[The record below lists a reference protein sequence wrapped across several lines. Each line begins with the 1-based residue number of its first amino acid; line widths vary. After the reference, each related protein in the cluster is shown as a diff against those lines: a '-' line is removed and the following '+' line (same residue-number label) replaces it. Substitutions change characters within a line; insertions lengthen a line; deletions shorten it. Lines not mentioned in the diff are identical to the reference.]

1 MLHIYL
7 SQSLTSHQIIYQL
20 KYIILCIIS
29 SLNHHA
35 YICCTTTDTTD
46 HGPWFIN
53 LRLWLMTHG
62 SCLMFMLQNRHQY
75 KMKRFMLSWLT
86 KYESFKRPLLGLGA
100 LREAGYIPYH
110 IKVLTLRSLGVA
122 IQIWQ
127 AWFSLNPKMG
137 LDLKNRRGHIDP
149 MIPMIM
155 YLSNLSDLSTL

>member
-7 SQSLTSHQIIYQL
+7 SQSLTSHQTIYQL

-35 YICCTTTDTTD
+35 YICCTTTDATD

-75 KMKRFMLSWLT
+75 KMKRFIAELAYEIWVVQLSLAWIGGAQGSWLHSLPHQSFDLA
-86 KYESFKRPLLGLGA
+86 ESWRCNPNLAGLIFSESQNGPWSQ
-100 LREAGYIPYH
+100 EPSWTYWPNDSNDY
-110 IKVLTLRSLGVA
+110 VL
-122 IQIWQ
+122 
-127 AWFSLNPKMG
+127 K
-137 LDLKNRRGHIDP
+137 
-149 MIPMIM
+149 
-155 YLSNLSDLSTL
+155 